1 MRVNIN
7 DIARKCHVSIAT
19 VSRVLNN
26 KGPVKEST
34 RLKVLEVAQQMDF
47 KLNPIARGLSRKRTD
62 TIGVILPELVDEF
75 FMNIIQGLDEVAS
88 IYHRYLMI
96 SSSHSQR
103 NDVETI
109 LEFMSSGRVDGVVL
123 MAPSMEEEVY
133 DTIKRSKRPLV
144 LLNCFM
150 NHDEFVRIGI
160 DNYSSA
166 RNMVRH
172 LVEHGYERIG
182 MIKGPDT
189 NVEAQLRYK
198 GFIDELKAHSI
209 PIRNEDIVSGDFT
222 LRSGFHGFMRLME
235 QTDRVRAIFMA
246 NDMMAIG
253 AYKAANQAQIR
264 ISQDVAIIGF
274 DNIFSSSVVKPRL
287 TTVHIPVVE
296 LGRRAGEY
304 MIKMIDGHIDSK
316 QPYREY
322 LSTGLVIGG
331 SCGCADSEGQRVF

>member
-7 DIARKCHVSIAT
+7 DIARKCDVSIAT

-34 RLKVLEVAQQMDF
+34 RMKVLEMAQQMDF

-75 FMNIIQGLDEVAS
+75 FMNIVQGLDEVAS

-103 NDVETI
+103 NDIETI

-166 RNMVRH
+166 RNIVRH
-172 LVEHGYERIG
+172 LIEHGYERIG

-189 NVEAQLRYK
+189 NVEAQLRHK
-198 GFIDELKAHSI
+198 GFMDELNAHNISI
-209 PIRNEDIVSGDFT
+209 KKEDIISGDFT
-222 LRSGFHGFMRLME
+222 LRSGYHGFMRLME
-235 QTDRVRAIFMA
+235 QSDRARAVFMA

-253 AYKAANQAQIR
+253 AYKAANQAHIQIP
-264 ISQDVAIIGF
+264 QDVAIIGF
-274 DNIFSSSVVKPRL
+274 DNIFSSSIVKPRL

-316 QPYREY
+316 QSYLEF

-331 SCGCADSEGQRVF
+331 SCGCTDSEGQKVY